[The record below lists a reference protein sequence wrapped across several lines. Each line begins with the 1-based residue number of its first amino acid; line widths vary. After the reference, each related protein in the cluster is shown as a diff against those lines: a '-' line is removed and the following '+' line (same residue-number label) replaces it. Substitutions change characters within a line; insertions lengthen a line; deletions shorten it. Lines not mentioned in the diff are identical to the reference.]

1 MYDMNV
7 YEKLAC
13 SHSDKKEALSTL
25 DKILEL
31 SEKAKCFGLL
41 SLEQEIDA
49 VQPEIFKKS
58 IQKLIDGI
66 EPESLRE
73 ILMSLNAHMTAL
85 VYSGVYWLYVIF
97 IS

>member
-1 MYDMNV
+1 MYDMNI
-7 YEKLAC
+7 YERLTC
-13 SHSDKKEALSTL
+13 SHSDKKEALSIL

-31 SEKAKCFGLL
+31 SDKAKCSGLL

-58 IQKLIDGI
+58 IQMLIAGI

-73 ILMSLNAHMTAL
+73 ILMNM
-85 VYSGVYWLYVIF
+85 
-97 IS
+97 